1 MSLLRQALKPFINKV
16 HACLKMQVPGSAQ
29 EVGCVDK
36 IQVTE
41 ETMVLALFFPQG
53 FFFFYFEN
61 VGVAQSDLCR
71 SPEDELRQT
80 PSDKVPTC
88 SSMMPFP
95 PSTV

>member
-41 ETMVLALFFPQG
+41 ETMVLALFFLQG
-53 FFFFYFEN
+53 FFFFFEI

-71 SPEDELRQT
+71 SPEDELRQM

-88 SSMMPFP
+88 SSMMPFL
-95 PSTV
+95 PSSV